1 MAWKLDS
8 DRPIYTQILEVI
20 QYQIVAGRYQPG
32 ERLPSVRDLAS
43 EAGVNPNTMQRA
55 FAELERNGLVMAQRT
70 SGRVVTEN
78 MEMISEV
85 RNKLAREQIR
95 EFIDKMKKLGFEKK
109 EILSLMEQDEKP
121 KPANAAE

>member
-55 FAELERNGLVMAQRT
+55 FAELERNGLVMAQRA

-109 EILSLMEQDEKP
+109 EILSLLEEDGEP
-121 KPANAAE
+121 KTAE